1 MTPARRKAEELV
13 ERFIG
18 HPQLT
23 DFGGMD
29 DHIAID
35 CALICVEEVLRIT
48 DGFSDISGQ
57 ITKRGSIDGNYTD
70 AEHEHDYWHQVQT
83 ELKAMRDE

>member
-1 MTPARRKAEELV
+1 MTPARIKAEELV
-13 ERFIG
+13 DRFIG

-35 CALICVEEVLRIT
+35 CALICVEEMLIIQPRHPNNA
-48 DGFSDISGQ
+48 DWDDDLWSDFGD
-57 ITKRGSIDGNYTD
+57 TID
-70 AEHEHDYWHQVQT
+70 EW
-83 ELKAMRDE
+83 